1 MKNLSK
7 REHDFLY
14 SLLNQPI
21 NHLSFRIIVLKFN
34 AMKLLITNIWEVAKR
49 EATRMS
55 SRGLYIIVVLIL
67 PILSILFFSS
77 LLKEGV
83 PTKMPIAIVDLDHTA
98 TSRKIARTIDVTPL
112 TKVTEYLQS
121 ETEAMSELR
130 TGNIYGFVILPQNL
144 QTDIFASHQPVISYY
159 YHNGFLIAGGLMQN
173 DLTLILHTL
182 SGGINIQKRE
192 EMGQPEDY
200 ILSQVQ
206 PIQLNTHQLFNP
218 SASYPV
224 YISTIILPIMLQ
236 LFILLMTVYCIGI
249 EIKEYTSREWLRL
262 SDKSIVIALTGKLLP
277 YTIIF
282 FIMMMFQNFMLYKV
296 MHIPMHTSLGWLMLG
311 SLMFVLAYQAIGI
324 FCIGLLPMMRHS
336 LNLAAF
342 YGILALTL
350 CGFSFPIDAMP
361 PVFQYWASSFPV
373 RHYMH
378 IFQSQILAGFELK
391 YSIVSYLYLL
401 IFLFLPLTI
410 IRRLKSA
417 LIYQNFIENVHKT

>member
-1 MKNLSK
+1 
-7 REHDFLY
+7 
-14 SLLNQPI
+14 
-21 NHLSFRIIVLKFN
+21 
-34 AMKLLITNIWEVAKR
+34 MKLLITSIWEVMKR
-49 EATRMS
+49 EVARMS
-55 SRGLYIIVVLIL
+55 SRGLYFIVVLVL

-83 PTKMPIAIVDLDHTA
+83 PTKMPIAIVDLDNTA

-112 TKVTEYLQS
+112 SKVTEYLQS

-130 TGNIYGFVILPQNL
+130 TGNIYGFVVLPQNL
-144 QTDIFASHQPVISYY
+144 QADILASHQPVISYY

-173 DLTLILHTL
+173 DLTLILHTI

-192 EMGQPEDY
+192 AMGQPEDY

-206 PIQLNTHQLFNP
+206 PVQLNTHQLFNP
-218 SASYPV
+218 TASYPV

-249 EIKEYTSREWLRL
+249 EIKEGTSREWLRL
-262 SDKSIVIALTGKLLP
+262 SDRSVFIALTGKLLP

-282 FIMMMFQNFMLYKV
+282 FFIMMFQNFMLYKV
-296 MHIPMHTSLGWLMLG
+296 MQIPMYTSTGWLMLG
-311 SLMFVLAYQAIGI
+311 SLMFILAYQAIGV

-336 LNLAAF
+336 LNMAAF

-350 CGFSFPIDAMP
+350 CGFSFPVDAMP
-361 PVFQYWASSFPV
+361 AVFQYWASGFPV

-391 YSIVSYLYLL
+391 YSIVSYLFLM

-417 LIYQNFIENVHKT
+417 LIYQNFIENVHKTQ